1 MTDTFTDTSLVARD
15 RLHTL
20 TEIRELLGEQAT
32 ADQTQAMTEFVLT
45 GRIPID
51 PAGLDRAAEALA
63 RAAHRDWGHHDV
75 CNEYR
80 GKAFAA
86 ITAYLAPAN

>member
-1 MTDTFTDTSLVARD
+1 MTDTSTPDVNLAARD

-32 ADQTQAMTEFVLT
+32 TGQIQAMTEFVLT
-45 GRIPID
+45 GRVPID
-51 PAGLDRAAEALA
+51 PAAEALA

-75 CNEYR
+75 RNEFR

>member
-1 MTDTFTDTSLVARD
+1 MSRV
-15 RLHTL
+15 
-20 TEIRELLGEQAT
+20 
-32 ADQTQAMTEFVLT
+32 
-45 GRIPID
+45 PID
-51 PAGLDRAAEALA
+51 PAALDRAAEALA

-75 CNEYR
+75 RNEFR